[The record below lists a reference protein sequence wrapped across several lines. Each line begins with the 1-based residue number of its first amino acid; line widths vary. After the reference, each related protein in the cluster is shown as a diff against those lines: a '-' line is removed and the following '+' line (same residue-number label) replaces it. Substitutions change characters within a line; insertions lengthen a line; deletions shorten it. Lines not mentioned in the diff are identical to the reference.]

1 MILKR
6 ADARFFIF
14 LAEGI
19 RIRPL
24 IADRNDI
31 AAEKQDAFRHER
43 QVAARASRL
52 AEPICRDEGLELV
65 YVQYRRESNGRVLR
79 LFIDKTGGVSLDDCT
94 RVSRQLSDILDVN
107 LEDIGP
113 YHLEV
118 SSPGADRPI
127 GKPED
132 FERFQGHKAS
142 IRTLQ
147 PIDGRKNFKGILKGI
162 SADGVRLA
170 CAHDETVIPIEKIS
184 IARLVNYNG
193 EIKCS

>member
-1 MILKR
+1 MIDDREDIPDEKR
-6 ADARFFIF
+6 DGLRHDR
-14 LAEGI
+14 LV
-19 RIRPL
+19 
-24 IADRNDI
+24 ADR
-31 AAEKQDAFRHER
+31 AG
-43 QVAARASRL
+43 RL
-52 AEPICRDEGLELV
+52 AEPVCYDEGLELV

-79 LFIDKTGGVSLDDCT
+79 FFIDKTGGVSLDDCT

-118 SSPGADRPI
+118 SSPGTDRPL

-132 FERFQGHKAS
+132 FARFEGHRAL

-162 SADGVRLA
+162 SADGVCLA
-170 CAHDETVIPIEKIS
+170 CDNEETVIPLDKIS
-184 IARLVNYNG
+184 IARLVNFNG

>member
-1 MILKR
+1 LVILKR

-14 LAEGI
+14 LTEGI
-19 RIRPL
+19 RSRPL

-118 SSPGADRPI
+118 SSPGADRPL

-132 FERFQGHKAS
+132 FERF
-142 IRTLQ
+142 Q

>member
-1 MILKR
+1 M
-6 ADARFFIF
+6 ADQDDV
-14 LAEGI
+14 
-19 RIRPL
+19 P
-24 IADRNDI
+24 
-31 AAEKQDAFRHER
+31 AEKQDALRLDR
-43 QVAARASRL
+43 QVASRVSRL
-52 AEPICRDEGLELV
+52 AEPVCRDEDLELV
-65 YVQYRRESNGRVLR
+65 YVQYRRETNGRVLR
-79 LFIDKTGGVSLDDCT
+79 LFIDKTGGVSLEDCT

-118 SSPGADRPI
+118 SSPGTDRPL

-132 FERFQGHKAS
+132 FVRFTGHRAR

-147 PIDGRKNFKGILKGI
+147 PINGRKNFTGILKGI
-162 SADGVRLA
+162 SADGVCLA
-170 CAHDETVIPIEKIS
+170 CDREETVIPLEKIS